1 VSKTYMANAQTVDR
15 KWVVID
21 ADGQIVGRLATKIAT
36 ILMGKHK
43 PTYTPHVECGDSV
56 IVVNCEHVK
65 FSGKPLGTEEFP
77 NFSSKMAKKDYQYYT
92 GFPSGRRLVKAA
104 TYLERRPDHILREAV
119 RRMLPKN
126 KLGPHMLSRLKIYK
140 GPNHPHQAQMPE
152 DCPANL
158 LK

>member
-1 VSKTYMANAQTVDR
+1 MANAQTVDR

-21 ADGQIVGRLATKIAT
+21 ADAQIVGRLATKIAT

-56 IVVNCEHVK
+56 IVVNCEQIK
-65 FSGKPLGTEEFP
+65 FSGKPLGTAEFP
-77 NFSSKMAKKDYQYYT
+77 NFTSKMAKKDYEYYT
-92 GFPSGRRLVKAA
+92 GFQSGRRLVKAA
-104 TYLERRPDHILREAV
+104 VYLERRPDHILREAV

-126 KLGPHMLSRLKIYK
+126 KLGPHMLTRLKIYK
-140 GPNHPHQAQMPE
+140 GPNHPHQAQQPQ
-152 DCPANL
+152 DCPAAL

>member
-1 VSKTYMANAQTVDR
+1 MSKTYMANAQTVDR

-43 PTYTPHVECGDSV
+43 PTYTPHVECGDAV

-77 NFSSKMAKKDYQYYT
+77 NFSSKMAQKDYEYYT
-92 GFPSGRRLVKAA
+92 GFPSGRRLVKANV
-104 TYLERRPDHILREAV
+104 YLERKPEHILREAV

-126 KLGPHMLSRLKIYK
+126 KLSYKRLEKLKVYVGDK
-140 GPNHPHQAQMPE
+140 HPHQAQQPE
-152 DCPANL
+152 PKEL
-158 LK
+158 GVK